1 MSITPVSIP
10 SPYNVLLHLLEEQVH
25 KDSKLGIMTMWVN
38 IVFSNINKISD
49 ACANSFGKCIM
60 IAQCVIS
67 VFTPAPPSITKIAQS
82 PPFEFYSKNFLAPP
96 QFKKGGR
103 DYVFYMRN
111 YKGKTIKLLPFY
123 MTDFLLQNCK
133 VITSKEN

>member
-1 MSITPVSIP
+1 MSITPVYIP
-10 SPYNVLLHLLEEQVH
+10 SPYNVLLHLLEGQVH

-67 VFTPAPPSITKIAQS
+67 VFTPAPPSITKLLSLHLLNFIQ
-82 PPFEFYSKNFLAPP
+82 KNF
-96 QFKKGGR
+96 
-103 DYVFYMRN
+103 
-111 YKGKTIKLLPFY
+111 
-123 MTDFLLQNCK
+123 
-133 VITSKEN
+133 